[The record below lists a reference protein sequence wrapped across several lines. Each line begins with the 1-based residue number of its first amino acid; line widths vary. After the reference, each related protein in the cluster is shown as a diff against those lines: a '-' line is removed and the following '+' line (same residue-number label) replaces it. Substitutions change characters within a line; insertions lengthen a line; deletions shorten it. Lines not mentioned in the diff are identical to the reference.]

1 MDKVIHYELFFFYIA
16 GYKPKHVIKD
26 FGYSRGTAYR
36 FYHIYREA
44 RIRARTVIEDRNS
57 VSPQREK
64 KPNTLDYLIDEIPSL
79 GLGELNRLK
88 GIITRKQ
95 KELKTSEK
103 ALYIEIERER
113 VNTHTKRKENHDL

>member
-1 MDKVIHYELFFFYIA
+1 MIHYELFFFFIA
-16 GYKPKHVIKD
+16 GYRPKDVVKD

-44 RIRARTVIEDRNS
+44 RIRARNVIANRNS

-64 KPNTLDYLIDEIPSL
+64 KLNTLDYLIDEIPSL

-113 VNTHTKRKENHDL
+113 VNTHTKRRENHE